1 MVKKLFLFIAV
12 SLLSVPLFS
21 QQNIEDARRA
31 ALGETVT
38 VSGIV
43 TNGSELGIIRY
54 FQDET
59 AGIAAYSDLTAD
71 LKPGDSITVTG
82 SLKDYNNL
90 LEVDPVESVTVHSD
104 SNTLPDPIVLSI
116 SEIGEDYESRLVQIN
131 DAQFVNPSGT
141 FEGDSNY
148 EIISEGENIEI
159 RINRNATEIVGQ
171 PIPTESFDL
180 VAIVSQYSWR
190 DNDVTTGYQLL
201 PRTME
206 DFDFDTEII
215 ITSAVN
221 VSGISQTGFS
231 LNWKTDAQGTA
242 EVRYGFT
249 DKPADWTATTTGYTS
264 EFGNNFTQQVD
275 ISGLNAAT
283 IVYAQPYSVLNNDT
297 AFAPVAA
304 YATESN
310 STGEIKAYFNTE
322 VDHSVATGTLAENI
336 GNALEDTL
344 INYIN
349 RATETIDFA
358 IYNINN
364 SGLSNVS
371 EALNT
376 AKDRGVRIRFITCE
390 STAHQGTDDLDSD
403 IPVLE
408 RPEFSES
415 GIMHNKFA
423 VIDAESADASKPV
436 VWSGSTNLTFGQIWD
451 DANNMIFIQD
461 QSLAKAYQIE
471 FEEMWG
477 STGDSPNASNAK
489 FGEDKSDNTPHELLI
504 GGHRVECYFSPSD
517 GTNQQIINAI
527 EQADNNL
534 NVATMLITRT
544 DLAVAISNAQTAG
557 IAVNVLTDY
566 EGSNSTTVND
576 ILLDELGPESYIYD
590 EDVAGILH
598 HKYAVIDNNKPEFD
612 PVVITGSHNWSNAA
626 NSRNDENTL
635 IIHNS
640 DVANQFYQNFAARF
654 EANSGSLATQIT
666 SLEKTDILVYPN
678 PATDRLNIVSSES
691 ISQIGIYSVSG
702 LKQTELKPENETTLK
717 LELKNLKPGLYF
729 LRIVLSSS
737 KTKTFKFLKK

>member
-1 MVKKLFLFIAV
+1 
-12 SLLSVPLFS
+12 
-21 QQNIEDARRA
+21 
-31 ALGETVT
+31 
-38 VSGIV
+38 
-43 TNGSELGIIRY
+43 
-54 FQDET
+54 
-59 AGIAAYSDLTAD
+59 
-71 LKPGDSITVTG
+71 
-82 SLKDYNNL
+82 
-90 LEVDPVESVTVHSD
+90 
-104 SNTLPDPIVLSI
+104 
-116 SEIGEDYESRLVQIN
+116 
-131 DAQFVNPSGT
+131 
-141 FEGDSNY
+141 
-148 EIISEGENIEI
+148 
-159 RINRNATEIVGQ
+159 
-171 PIPTESFDL
+171 
-180 VAIVSQYSWR
+180 
-190 DNDVTTGYQLL
+190 
-201 PRTME
+201 
-206 DFDFDTEII
+206 
-215 ITSAVN
+215 
-221 VSGISQTGFS
+221 
-231 LNWKTDAQGTA
+231 
-242 EVRYGFT
+242 
-249 DKPADWTATTTGYTS
+249 
-264 EFGNNFTQQVD
+264 
-275 ISGLNAAT
+275 LNAAT

-304 YATESN
+304 YATKSN